1 MRILP
6 GVLLL
11 FVISF
16 GSATAAM
23 AAEDEYAFIKEK
35 LAACFACHGKNGAS
49 QNEEFPVLAGQH
61 EYYLYLQLKDFKSE
75 SRENK
80 QMNRIV
86 AKLNKVELRA
96 MAKYFSEQEW
106 PGVPSK
112 AGPEQISRGEQI
124 AVAGQCFQCHQ
135 GNYMGASGTP
145 RLAGQHTEYLKKTLL
160 FFKYRVRNNSPDKG
174 TLLKSFS
181 VEDLSAMA
189 DYLGGLRGGPVS
201 N

>member
-1 MRILP
+1 MRVLL
-6 GVLLL
+6 GLLL
-11 FVISF
+11 FIVVSV
-16 GSATAAM
+16 GSATVAM

-35 LAACFACHGKNGAS
+35 LQGCFGCHGKNGAS
-49 QNEEFPVLAGQH
+49 QNEEYPVLAGQH

-75 SRENK
+75 ARENDK
-80 QMNRIV
+80 MNRIT
-86 AKLNKVELRA
+86 ATLNKVEMRA
-96 MAKYFSEQEW
+96 MAKYFSEQKW
-106 PGVPSK
+106 PSVPSK
-112 AGPEQISRGEQI
+112 AGDEQIARGERI

-135 GNYMGASGTP
+135 GNYRGASGVP

-160 FFKYRVRNNSPDKG
+160 FFKYRVRKNSPDKG

-189 DYLGGLRGGPVS
+189 DYLGGLQSSSVS

>member
-1 MRILP
+1 MRTLP
-6 GVLLL
+6 GILLL
-11 FVISF
+11 FVVSV

-49 QNEEFPVLAGQH
+49 QNEEYPVLAGQH
-61 EYYLYLQLKDFKSE
+61 EYYIYLQLKDFKSE

-80 QMNRIV
+80 EMNRIT
-86 AKLNKVELRA
+86 AKLNKVEMRA
-96 MAKYFSEQEW
+96 MAKFFSEQEW

-112 AGPEQISRGEQI
+112 AAAEQIAKGERI

-135 GNYMGASGTP
+135 GNYIGASGVP

-181 VEDLSAMA
+181 VEDLAAMA
-189 DYLGGLRGGPVS
+189 DYLGALQSRSVS